1 MKVSESISNYFTQVM
16 TIANQLK
23 KNWWRAKQSKDY
35 WKDTSF
41 GGFEVWLYC
50 CDDWRNKRFGGYN
63 DWIISKLI
71 ASLRR
76 KNEKETWDRRTTPQD
91 GINSNKREESSD
103 NKKKGIMF

>member
-1 MKVSESISNYFTQVM
+1 M
-16 TIANQLK
+16 
-23 KNWWRAKQSKDY
+23 
-35 WKDTSF
+35 
-41 GGFEVWLYC
+41 
-50 CDDWRNKRFGGYN
+50 
-63 DWIISKLI
+63 I